1 MRKQPHA
8 PAQKGAKAVRLSSR
22 QQMEQ
27 LEPQEKVPPIAAV
40 TSCETSEQ
48 LTFVPPRPRHVL
60 RLDAFERL
68 GTGGETQPC
77 ARRLEFHDKRAPLDR
92 RDAADAELR
101 IVAMGDVIPGLPDGW
116 Q

>member
-1 MRKQPHA
+1 
-8 PAQKGAKAVRLSSR
+8 
-22 QQMEQ
+22 MEH
-27 LEPQEKVPPIAAV
+27 LETQEEIPRIVAV
-40 TSCETSEQ
+40 TTCETSEQ

-68 GTGGETQPC
+68 GASGETQPC
-77 ARRLEFHDKRAPLDR
+77 ARTREFHDERAPLDR

-101 IVAMGDVIPGLPDGW
+101 IVAMGEVIPGLPGGW